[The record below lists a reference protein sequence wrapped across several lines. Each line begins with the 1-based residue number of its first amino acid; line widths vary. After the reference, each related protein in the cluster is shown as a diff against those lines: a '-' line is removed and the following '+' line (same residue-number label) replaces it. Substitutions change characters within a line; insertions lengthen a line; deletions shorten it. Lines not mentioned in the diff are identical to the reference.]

1 MNIYDSEAMRYK
13 QYFDG
18 ITYELNTVGLPNIKW
33 ARHTNWWTDKKVEPN
48 PIIGEFMDNFI
59 REAAKKHP
67 EWTFI
72 NSMQYSYT
80 PPDSSKANVEMYDFD
95 VFHDK
100 EYLGSLGR
108 DHFRGGWAY
117 TITNHRIQSKRER
130 GHGAKTADLRKA
142 LRIVDKEF
150 ARKSYNEMLNE
161 LADKG
166 RGKVTMSL
174 HSHAARAAATE
185 RYFVEH
191 LTPHLVA
198 NFDTYRDLAVAE
210 GAKPDKLD
218 VYGEQLEARQVAS
231 NITDKMRAG
240 DGLFVIVANNV
251 YAARDSGPK
260 DAIAY
265 HTWTSD
271 TVPDVVRRKIGLL
284 KLVEPDHFLAEV
296 GYRIDDNSF
305 LIMKEPEDAE

>member
-1 MNIYDSEAMRYK
+1 MNMLDSEAMLYK
-13 QYFDG
+13 RYFDG
-18 ITYELNTVGLPNIKW
+18 ITCELRTVGLPNIKW
-33 ARHTNWWTDKKVEPN
+33 ARDTNWWTNKEVEPN
-48 PIIGEFMDNFI
+48 PTIGEFMDAFI

-80 PPDSSKANVEMYDFD
+80 SPESGMAEVEMREFD
-95 VFHDK
+95 VFHDR
-100 EYLGSLGR
+100 EYLGTLGM
-108 DHFRGGWAY
+108 DPFRGRWAY
-117 TITNHRIQSKRER
+117 AITNHRIRSKRER
-130 GHGAKTADLRKA
+130 GHGAKTTDLRKA
-142 LRIVDKEF
+142 LRLIDKEF
-150 ARKSYNEMLNE
+150 GRKSYKEMLNA
-161 LADKG
+161 LAETG
-166 RGKVTMSL
+166 RGKVQMSQR
-174 HSHAARAAATE
+174 SHAARAAATE
-185 RYFVEH
+185 RYLVEY

-231 NITDKMRAG
+231 NITDKVRAG
-240 DGLFVIVANNV
+240 DGLFVIVSNNV